1 MLWHILFKGIFSI
14 LLLCVSMDLF
24 SINLDAQEKYPKVLL
39 TQDYGILSQAD
50 LAAYTLDV
58 KPAIFS
64 GEIGKNYDYWQCFPR
79 ANVTITLRDKGY
91 SSEDI
96 GNIENYGDLF
106 INTWSRDG
114 RSNEYSMRRPL
125 VIDDEEI
132 IFKKWQ
138 KLMKNEKYVCLAGS
152 MGRAE
157 KKIKKNKLHIKYA
170 WIFEKIK
177 TLKGCDSY
185 FTDQCERA

>member
-1 MLWHILFKGIFSI
+1 MLQHAFFKGIIPI
-14 LLLCVSMDLF
+14 LLFSVSMDLF
-24 SINLDAQEKYPKVLL
+24 SLNLGAQEKYPNVLL
-39 TQDYGILSQAD
+39 TQDYGILNQAD
-50 LAAYTLDV
+50 LAAYIRDV
-58 KPAIFS
+58 KPVIFS
-64 GEIGKNYDYWQCFPR
+64 GEIGKDYNYWQCFTR
-79 ANVTITLRDKGY
+79 ENVTITLRDKGY

-96 GNIENYGDLF
+96 ANSENYGDLF
-106 INTWSRDG
+106 IYVRSHDSV
-114 RSNEYSMRRPL
+114 SNEYSMRRPWA
-125 VIDDEEI
+125 IDEVDI

-157 KKIKKNKLHIKYA
+157 KKIKNNKSYIKYV

-185 FTDQCERA
+185 FTGQCEHA

>member
-1 MLWHILFKGIFSI
+1 
-14 LLLCVSMDLF
+14 MDLF
-24 SINLDAQEKYPKVLL
+24 SLNVDAQEKYPKVLL
-39 TQDYGILSQAD
+39 TQDYGILSQDD
-50 LAAYTLDV
+50 LVAYNRDV
-58 KPAIFS
+58 KPVIFS
-64 GEIGKNYDYWQCFPR
+64 GELGKDYSYWQCFPR

-96 GNIENYGDLF
+96 GNFENYGDLF
-106 INTWSRDG
+106 ISIWSHDSV
-114 RSNEYSMRRPL
+114 SNEYSMRRPWA
-125 VIDDEEI
+125 IDEEEV

-157 KKIKKNKLHIKYA
+157 NKTKNNKPHIKYV

-177 TLKGCDSY
+177 NLKGCDSY
-185 FTDQCERA
+185 FTGQCDHA

>member
-1 MLWHILFKGIFSI
+1 MLWHALFKAITTI
-14 LLLCVSMDLF
+14 LLFCASMKLF
-24 SINLDAQEKYPKVLL
+24 GLNLDTQEKYSKVLL
-39 TQDYGILSQAD
+39 IQDYGILSQEE
-50 LAAYTLDV
+50 LATYIRTV

-64 GEIGKNYDYWQCFPR
+64 GELGKDFNYWQCFPR
-79 ANVTITLRDKGY
+79 ANVMITLRDKGY

-96 GNIENYGDLF
+96 GNFENYGDLS
-106 INTWSRDG
+106 INVWSNDG
-114 RSNEYSMRRPL
+114 VSNEYSMRRPWA
-125 VIDDEEI
+125 IDEEER

-157 KKIKKNKLHIKYA
+157 KKIKNNKRYITYF
-170 WIFEKIK
+170 WTFEKIK

-185 FTDQCERA
+185 FTGRCGQT

>member
-1 MLWHILFKGIFSI
+1 MLWHALFKGSIPI
-14 LLLCVSMDLF
+14 LLLGVSMDLF
-24 SINLDAQEKYPKVLL
+24 SLNLDAQEKYPKVLL
-39 TQDYGILSQAD
+39 TQDYGILSQDD
-50 LAAYTLDV
+50 LAAYTQSV

-64 GEIGKNYDYWQCFPR
+64 GELGKDYSYWQCFPR

-96 GNIENYGDLF
+96 GNVENYGDLL
-106 INTWSRDG
+106 INVWLNDSV
-114 RSNEYSMRRPL
+114 SNEYSMRRPWA
-125 VIDDEEI
+125 INEEEI

-152 MGRAE
+152 MGRTE
-157 KKIKKNKLHIKYA
+157 KKTKNSKPHIKYA

-177 TLKGCDSY
+177 TRKGCDSY
-185 FTDQCERA
+185 FTDQCDHA